1 MNEVKP
7 NRYLKSGVRV
17 MQYRRS
23 RAKGATFF
31 FTVVTHNRKKI
42 LCNEKNVA
50 LLKEAFWYVLG
61 RHSFRIR
68 AFVLLED
75 HIHCIWTLPEDDNDF
90 SMRWQLIKGY
100 FSRKCDDKYKGLRS
114 VSRLEKG
121 EQGVW
126 QRRFWEHQIRNEVNF
141 VRYVEY
147 IHYNPV
153 KHGLVRSPCD
163 WPYSSFHRY
172 VKQGVYDSDWGAGVE
187 MKFDAKVGYE

>member
-1 MNEVKP
+1 
-7 NRYLKSGVRV
+7 
-17 MQYRRS
+17 MQYCRS

-31 FTVVTHNRKKI
+31 FTVVTHGRKKI
-42 LCNEKNVA
+42 LCNENNVA

-61 RHSFRIR
+61 QHSFRIR
-68 AFVLLED
+68 AFILLED

-100 FSRKCDDKYKGLRS
+100 FSRKCDDKYKGLPS

-126 QRRFWEHQIRNEVNF
+126 QRRFWEHQIRDEVDF
-141 VRYVEY
+141 VRHVEY

-163 WPYSSFHRY
+163 WPYSSFYRY
-172 VKQGVYDSDWGAGVE
+172 VKRGIYDSDWGSGVE